1 LFVATLAVA
10 AALGIFRWFGPVAM
24 ILSVQC
30 AAVIAVLALSRGS
43 AWQGVVFMGSAATLS
58 VMLLT
63 PYYFFPFVATFGA
76 WVGGGIAADTEWK
89 RRALFLR
96 WSGRFAVAWLLTLV
110 VIGIIAVSLDF
121 HPGQQ

>member
-1 LFVATLAVA
+1 MVIDQEIREPPQFSLGSLFVATLAVA
-10 AALGIFRWFGPVAM
+10 AARGIFRWFGLVAM

-76 WVGGGIAADTEWK
+76 WVGVG
-89 RRALFLR
+89 LR
-96 WSGRFAVAWLLTLV
+96 PTLSGRGGHSFC
-110 VIGIIAVSLDF
+110 GGRGVS
-121 HPGQQ
+121 Q